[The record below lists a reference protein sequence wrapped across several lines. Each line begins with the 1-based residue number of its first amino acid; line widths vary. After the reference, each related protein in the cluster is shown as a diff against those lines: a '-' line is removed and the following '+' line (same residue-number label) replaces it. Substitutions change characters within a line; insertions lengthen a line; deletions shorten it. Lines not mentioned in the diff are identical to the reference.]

1 MPMTWNVSLDPQT
14 PKYPATWFLVF
25 TVAGVTRYID
35 ICLGTVPW
43 EVAVDAG
50 LEFLD
55 RLRTGAIPKAVDD
68 PNELMSMCFRN
79 ARRQR

>member
-1 MPMTWNVSLDPQT
+1 MMTWDVLLDPQT
-14 PKYPATWFLVF
+14 AKSAAMWYLRF
-25 TVAGVTRYID
+25 TVHGVTRYID
-35 ICLGTVPW
+35 ICIESVPW
-43 EVAVDAG
+43 EVAVDAA

-55 RLRTGAIPKAVDD
+55 RLRTGAIPKAVED

>member
-1 MPMTWNVSLDPQT
+1 MTWDVLLDPRT
-14 PKYPATWFLVF
+14 MKSPDTWFLRF
-25 TVAGVTRYID
+25 TVGGVTRFID

-43 EVAVDAG
+43 EVAVDAA

-55 RLRTGAIPKAVDD
+55 RLRTGAIPKSVDD